1 VPRVLVVAYFF
12 PPLGGAGVHR
22 PVAWSRFLPE
32 HGWDV
37 TVLASAP
44 GGYFVDDATM
54 LGTVPEATEVIRVA
68 APTAVALWRRHLG
81 PPRPP
86 RPAAVGPDGTLR
98 RATHAGLIRRDN
110 LLRAVARF
118 AFLPDSYRAWVGPAI
133 RAGRARIA
141 RGDID
146 AVISTSPPESC
157 HLVGEALATRDGA
170 RVLPWIADFRDPW
183 VALHYRTPPTPLHAR
198 AHRRME
204 RRVLEHADR
213 VLCASRTHLRAVED
227 VLGREDAA
235 ARLRFMPNGAE
246 TDRPGPLAGPHGG
259 NRIVFTGT
267 LVETPAMLRFLEA
280 LARRLAAEPRRRG
293 RFTLEIAGP
302 YGEEYEARVRELGL
316 GDVVRFIGPVSFA
329 EGRALQQ
336 GADVLLLV
344 RNEGKGYEAMV
355 PGKLYAYLAARR
367 PIVAMV
373 GTSEASGIA
382 RQGGAAVTT
391 PNDGDAAV
399 SAALAVLDG
408 APGAARPNEAAIE
421 ELLRA
426 RSRETLAG
434 TLAGILDEVVRP
446 ARPASASR

>member
-54 LGTVPEATEVIRVA
+54 LDTVPAATEVLRVP

-81 PPRPP
+81 PPPP
-86 RPAAVGPDGTLR
+86 PAATPGAGAASGGR
-98 RATHAGLIRRDN
+98 RTSNTGRIRRDN
-110 LLRAVARF
+110 ALRGFARF
-118 AFLPDSYRAWVGPAI
+118 VFLPDSYRAWVDPAI
-133 RAGRARIA
+133 RAGRARLA

-146 AVISTSPPESC
+146 AVISSSPPESC
-157 HLVGEALATRDGA
+157 HLVGEALATRNGT

-183 VALHYRTPPTPLHAR
+183 VALHYRTPPTPLHAFL
-198 AHRRME
+198 HRRME
-204 RRVLEHADR
+204 RQVLERADR
-213 VLCASRTHLRAVED
+213 VLCASRTHLRALED
-227 VLGREDAA
+227 ALGPADAA

-246 TDRPGPLAGPHGG
+246 IDRPGPLAGPHTG

-267 LVETPAMLRFLEA
+267 LVETPAMHRFLEA
-280 LARRLAAEPRRRG
+280 LARRLSYEPGRRDSVS
-293 RFTLEIAGP
+293 LLIAGP
-302 YGEEYEARVRELGL
+302 YGEEYEARVRELEL
-316 GDVVRFIGPVSFA
+316 NDVVRFLGPMPFA
-329 EGRALQQ
+329 EQRALQQ
-336 GADVLLLV
+336 AADVLLLV

-367 PIVAMV
+367 PIVAMI

-382 RQGGAAVTT
+382 RACGAAVAA
-391 PNDGDAAV
+391 PNDGEAAV
-399 SAALAVLDG
+399 AAAFAVLDH
-408 APGAARPNEAAIE
+408 APTAARPNETAIE

-434 TLAGILDEVVRP
+434 ELAAILDEVRG
-446 ARPASASR
+446 ARPRG